1 MAACVGGMA
10 LAWGVGGFTAL
21 HAASRDVTLT
31 PPYTAA
37 EHNTNVHCPD
47 SEPWAVCRAS
57 AEVDA
62 ATGHM
67 ALSSSV
73 DSGANGTTPSSAASA
88 VANGELIADLGIA
101 PYQRHT
107 VAVHLHV
114 TDVAVSSSSDG
125 RARLVVWA
133 RAQCDGCTATPTQ
146 YAMPARDGDLTLT
159 ITLMSGASSGARVL
173 IGASA
178 DSGIDCHDFCI
189 ATTGTGRTSASVT
202 VAGIDASDA

>member
-47 SEPWAVCRAS
+47 SEPWAVCGAS

-67 ALSSSV
+67 ALSSIRPFRRSSPLRPAWSASCCRAAPSV
-73 DSGANGTTPSSAASA
+73 SPWPS
-88 VANGELIADLGIA
+88 
-101 PYQRHT
+101 
-107 VAVHLHV
+107 
-114 TDVAVSSSSDG
+114 
-125 RARLVVWA
+125 
-133 RAQCDGCTATPTQ
+133 
-146 YAMPARDGDLTLT
+146 
-159 ITLMSGASSGARVL
+159 
-173 IGASA
+173 
-178 DSGIDCHDFCI
+178 
-189 ATTGTGRTSASVT
+189 TGRS
-202 VAGIDASDA
+202 